1 MRRRKRSLSFSGAT
15 QMTATVS
22 TAASHADLVRKRLQ
36 VAGGGVEGS
45 FVGRAWGEVVRVV
58 LDTIKMAGSGLV

>member
-1 MRRRKRSLSFSGAT
+1 
-15 QMTATVS
+15 MTATVS